1 MTTEIATGRKK
12 ISLDA
17 IKTQTTEVF
26 VETESGSITVNHWS
40 NCEGVNIMM
49 TNHDLTPRL
58 VAALTWE
65 DVDALMVALAAS
77 RL

>member
-12 ISLDA
+12 ISLET

-26 VETESGSITVNHWS
+26 IETEGGSITVTHWS

-49 TNHDLTPRL
+49 VNQDLTPRFA
-58 VAALTWE
+58 AALTWE
-65 DVDALMVALAAS
+65 DVDALMVSLAAS